1 MQGDLFR
8 QKPNSGEPRLHHARR
23 QPGKSDRGAA
33 LNRGLEHRRR
43 LYLHRAH
50 ADGTAH
56 GSQYDVPVPHA
67 LHGIS
72 PMVRIPYPCPRL
84 AAMAIDGG
92 AQESSTSLY
101 IEKIEDV
108 KALAGAVRYRPIKGE
123 ILDSILSGRTK
134 PNEKLQSF
142 WKRFNRH
149 NYLIIGIESVPA
161 IRRLEELVSIEGV
174 DGVFLGPHDI
184 TCSMGIPEEYEHPDF
199 IRTVCDIIK
208 RCRKAGVGVGIQA
221 DSCGSQKQA
230 FSRRGNEFYVPH
242 RGCDQEM
249 RNVMNSEF
257 ATLRP
262 HLRRHL
268 TAATDRTSRRSRAS
282 IKRRKS

>member
-8 QKPNSGEPRLHHARR
+8 QKLKSGERVYITHVVSLGNPI
-23 QPGKSDRGAA
+23 GAA
-33 LNRGLEHRRR
+33 LNTGLNIDGVFICTEHMPMDRTEVSMMCQF
-43 LYLHRAH
+43 Y
-50 ADGTAH
+50 
-56 GSQYDVPVPHA
+56 A

-92 AQESSTSLY
+92 AQGVVVPYVERV
-101 IEKIEDV
+101 EDV
-108 KALAGAVRYRPIKGE
+108 KALVGAVRYRPIKGE
-123 ILDSILSGRTK
+123 ILDNILSGRTK

-142 WKRFNRH
+142 WKRFNQH

-199 IRTVCDIIK
+199 IRTVCDIVK

-221 DSCGSQKQA
+221 DLADAKNKPFLDAGMNFMFHIADVIK
-230 FSRRGNEFYVPH
+230 
-242 RGCDQEM
+242 M
-249 RNVMNSEF
+249 RTVMNAE
-257 ATLRP
+257 
-262 HLRRHL
+262 
-268 TAATDRTSRRSRAS
+268 
-282 IKRRKS
+282 